1 MIGSLLFRLGFI
13 VMWIIVFLLLLA
25 LFTLPQ
31 WWVGRVLK
39 RHSEDREDFPGTGG
53 ELAQHLIKAQGLEG
67 VIVEEADPA
76 RGIGDHYDPTDKV
89 VRLTPDKLNGRS
101 LTAIVV
107 AAHEVGHAI
116 QDHNKETTFNARI
129 QAARFAGVAE
139 RIAPVAFWI
148 SPLLAAVNPA
158 ASRVSLIVAVLSVLA
173 STLVHLITLPVE
185 WDASFGK
192 ALPILEKGEYLNDE
206 DMKGARQILLAAA
219 LTYVAGSLASL
230 LNVWRWLRYLRR

>member
-1 MIGSLLFRLGFI
+1 MIWILVFI
-13 VMWIIVFLLLLA
+13 LLLA
-25 LFTLPQ
+25 LFLLPQ

-39 RHSEDREDFPGTGG
+39 RHGEERDDFPGSGG
-53 ELAQHLIKAQGLEG
+53 ELAQHLIKTEGLEG
-67 VIVEEADPA
+67 VQVESTDS
-76 RGIGDHYDPTDKV
+76 GDHYDPMDKM
-89 VRLTPDKLNGRS
+89 VRLTPDKLEGRS

-116 QDHNKETTFNARI
+116 QDHHKETTFNARI
-129 QAARFAGVAE
+129 KAAKFANIAQ
-139 RIAPVAFWI
+139 RITPIAFWL
-148 SPLLAAVNPA
+148 SPVIALINPG
-158 ASRVSLIVAVLSVLA
+158 ASRVTLGIAVLSILA

-192 ALPILEKGEYLNDE
+192 ALPILEKGGYLNDQ

-230 LNVWRWLRYLRR
+230 LNVWRWLRYLKP

>member
-1 MIGSLLFRLGFI
+1 
-13 VMWIIVFLLLLA
+13 MWIIAFLLLLA
-25 LFTLPQ
+25 VFTLPQ

-39 RHSEDREDFPGTGG
+39 SHSDDREDFPGTGG
-53 ELAQHLIKAQGLEG
+53 ELAQHLIKVQGLEG
-67 VIVEEADPA
+67 VTVEETLA
-76 RGIGDHYDPTDKV
+76 GDHYDPQDKV

-116 QDHNKETTFNARI
+116 QNYNKEKTFNARI
-129 QAARFAGVAE
+129 QAAKFANVAE
-139 RIAPVAFWI
+139 RIAPIAFWI
-148 SPLLAAVNPA
+148 SPLLAAMNPA
-158 ASRVSLIVAVLSVLA
+158 ASRVSLVVAVLSVLA

-192 ALPILEKGEYLNDE
+192 ALPILEEGEYLNE
-206 DMKGARQILLAAA
+206 QDMKSARQILLAAA

-230 LNVWRWLRYLRR
+230 LNVWRWLKYLRR

>member
-1 MIGSLLFRLGFI
+1 VDDF
-13 VMWIIVFLLLLA
+13 MWILAFLLLLA

-39 RHSEDREDFPGTGG
+39 RHGKEREDFPGTGG

-67 VIVEEADPA
+67 VSVEETPV
-76 RGIGDHYDPTDKV
+76 GDHYDPMDKM

-101 LTAIVV
+101 LTAVVV

-116 QDHNKETTFNARI
+116 QDHNKEATFNARI
-129 QAARFAGVAE
+129 QAAKFANVAE
-139 RIAPVAFWI
+139 RIAPIAFWL
-148 SPLLAAVNPA
+148 SPLLAAVNPGV
-158 ASRVSLIVAVLSVLA
+158 SRVSLIVAVLSVLA

-192 ALPILEKGEYLNDE
+192 ALPILEEGEYLNEE
-206 DMKGARQILLAAA
+206 DMKSARQILLAAA

-230 LNVWRWLRYLRR
+230 LNVWRWLKYLRR